1 MSEENN
7 NEQPKLPTGEVGEE
21 QDVNGNTNPA
31 AVKEVEL
38 DNPMKEWFVAYI
50 GEKYKPEG
58 GVVTVELAVRAMAEE
73 FPEFLMVLAEE
84 NWLRGYKQGVDDAEA
99 GVRASLEEAGVN
111 AEDVNALKTF
121 AERAVV
127 EGQRRVAE
135 ANARDEQEDSAQAQS
150 EESE

>member
-1 MSEENN
+1 MSEENKY
-7 NEQPKLPTGEVGEE
+7 EEPKLPTGDVGTE
-21 QDVNGNTNPA
+21 QDVNGDTNPA

-38 DNPMKEWFVAYI
+38 NNPMKQWFVSYI
-50 GEKYKPEG
+50 GEKYKPEN

-84 NWLRGYKQGVDDAEA
+84 NWLRGYKQGVDDSEA
-99 GVRASLEEAGVN
+99 GVRASLEEAGIN
-111 AEDVNALKTF
+111 ADELNALKTF
-121 AERAVV
+121 TERAVA

-135 ANARDEQEDSAQAQS
+135 ANARDEQEAAEQAQP

>member
-1 MSEENN
+1 MSEENK
-7 NEQPKLPTGEVGEE
+7 NEEPKLPTGDVGAE

-31 AVKEVEL
+31 AVQEVEL
-38 DNPMKEWFVAYI
+38 DNPMKEWFVSYI

-84 NWLRGYKQGVDDAEA
+84 NWLRGYKQGVDDSEA
-99 GVRASLEEAGVN
+99 GVRASLEEAGID
-111 AEDVNALKTF
+111 ADDVNALKTF

-127 EGQRRVAE
+127 EGQRRAAE
-135 ANARDEQEDSAQAQS
+135 EQAQS
-150 EESE
+150 QPEESE

>member
-1 MSEENN
+1 MSEENK
-7 NEQPKLPTGEVGEE
+7 NEEPKLPTGDVGAE

-31 AVKEVEL
+31 AVQEVEL
-38 DNPMKEWFVAYI
+38 DNPMKQWFVSYI

-84 NWLRGYKQGVDDAEA
+84 NWLRGYKQGVDDSEA
-99 GVRASLEEAGVN
+99 GVRASLEEAGID
-111 AEDVNALKTF
+111 ADDVTALKTF

-127 EGQRRVAE
+127 EGQRRATE
-135 ANARDEQEDSAQAQS
+135 EQAQS
-150 EESE
+150 QPEESE